1 MELCTEQLSKES
13 ITDNPSKDFL
23 GALKESF
30 PQEVTKSIVDE
41 EVVRIEKDFDDPR
54 FNTTYTAKYKGQ
66 VVLKEISYVGP
77 FINGFAK
84 IKFIGTPFQDNPKF
98 GFINT
103 KGELVVQCEYEWV
116 SDFRNNFAIA
126 RISSSGKLGLIDTK
140 GRVLIP
146 FECDCIASAKNGN
159 LYDYDINVDNSF
171 NQSTITYVINGIE
184 HPANSITGKP
194 IDFRNGYGII
204 KEHGLFGIFRED
216 LSEIIPCRYKW
227 IVRINEAEFLLRDN
241 EKLIYYNAETGEYI
255 S

>member
-1 MELCTEQLSKES
+1 MYDKEIISFQQQKEFLGTSKES
-13 ITDNPSKDFL
+13 I
-23 GALKESF
+23 

-41 EVVRIEKDFDDPR
+41 EIVRIEKDFDDPR
-54 FNTTYTAKYKGQ
+54 FNTTYTAKYRGK
-66 VVLKEISYVGP
+66 VVLNEISYVGP

-84 IKFIGTPFQDNPKF
+84 IKFIGTPFRDNPKF

-126 RISSSGKLGLIDTK
+126 RISSSGKLGLINTK

-159 LYDYDINVDNSF
+159 LYDYDINVDNAF
-171 NQSTITYVINGIE
+171 NQSTITYFINGIE
-184 HPANSITGKP
+184 HHANSTTGKP
-194 IDFRNGYGII
+194 IDFHNGYGII

-216 LSEIIPCRYKW
+216 LSEILPCRYKW

>member
-1 MELCTEQLSKES
+1 MNDKEFIYVQSTKEL
-13 ITDNPSKDFL
+13 L
-23 GALKESF
+23 GTSNESF
-30 PQEVTKSIVDE
+30 PQKETKPIVDE

-84 IKFIGTPFQDNPKF
+84 IKFIGTPFRDNPKF

-116 SDFRNNFAIA
+116 SDFKNNFAIA
-126 RISSSGKLGLIDTK
+126 RISSSGKLGLIDSQ

-146 FECDCIASAKNGN
+146 FECNRIASAKNGE
-159 LYDYDINVDNSF
+159 LYDYDINVDNAF
-171 NQSTITYVINGIE
+171 NQSIITYFINGIK
-184 HPANSITGKP
+184 HYANSTTGKP

-216 LSEIIPCRYKW
+216 LSEILPCKYKW
-227 IVRINEAEFLLRDN
+227 AVRINEAEFLLRDN